1 MATMIPSMPLDVEIR
16 SDEDKIFYKLR
27 DSLPKEVYV
36 AHSFVIYDQDKTT
49 GEYYKS
55 ELDFL
60 IIIPDVG
67 CLIVE
72 SKNAKI

>member
-1 MATMIPSMPLDVEIR
+1 MAIMIPSMPLDVEIR

-49 GEYYKS
+49 GESHCSLMDLNVY
-55 ELDFL
+55 LL
-60 IIIPDVG
+60 
-67 CLIVE
+67 LVE
-72 SKNAKI
+72 NSKV